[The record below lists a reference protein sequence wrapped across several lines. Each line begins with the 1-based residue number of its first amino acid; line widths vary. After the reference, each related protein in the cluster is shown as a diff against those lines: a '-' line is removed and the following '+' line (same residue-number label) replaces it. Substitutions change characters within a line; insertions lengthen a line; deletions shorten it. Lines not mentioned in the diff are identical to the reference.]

1 MFVKKGVVLGD
12 LNENLFHIKFG
23 TAVQDSPFPA
33 FDAIKPEHVVPGISA
48 LLADVILSMI

>member
-1 MFVKKGVVLGD
+1 VFVKKGVVLGD